1 MDTGQPCLKQPSIAK
16 PFASEAAE
24 KICSTAIHTLGGDGY
39 TKDLPVQP
47 IYRDVRVTWIYE
59 GASGVQRM
67 VISRAMAGA

>member
-1 MDTGQPCLKQPSIAK
+1 MAE

-24 KICSTAIHTLGGDGY
+24 KIFSAAIPTLDGDGY

-59 GASGVQRM
+59 GTSGVQRM
-67 VISRAMAGA
+67 VIGRAMAGA